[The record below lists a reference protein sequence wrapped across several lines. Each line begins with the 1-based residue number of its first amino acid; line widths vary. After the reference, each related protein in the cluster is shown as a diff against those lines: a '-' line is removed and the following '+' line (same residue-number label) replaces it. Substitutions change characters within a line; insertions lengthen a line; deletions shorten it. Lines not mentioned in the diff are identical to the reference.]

1 MNSEQQE
8 LLRCKGCSR
17 RTHPYYVKKYHG
29 YCLECS
35 NCGVPERDD
44 QIAALK
50 EEVDLVLYFLNHL
63 GYIEHSGSVSSSSF
77 LTTAGRELRRWA
89 NDPEANVE
97 D

>member
-1 MNSEQQE
+1 MNDEQNYQ
-8 LLRCKGCSR
+8 RCKGCSR

-50 EEVDLVLYFLNHL
+50 EEVERLTGKLV
-63 GYIEHSGSVSSSSF
+63 S
-77 LTTAGRELRRWA
+77 
-89 NDPEANVE
+89 PC
-97 D
+97 